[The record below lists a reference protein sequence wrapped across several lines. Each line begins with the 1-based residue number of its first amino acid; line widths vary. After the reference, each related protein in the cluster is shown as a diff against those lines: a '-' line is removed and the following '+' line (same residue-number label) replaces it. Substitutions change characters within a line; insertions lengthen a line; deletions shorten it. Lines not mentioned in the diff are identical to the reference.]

1 MFISFV
7 FLVLFDFRATFQREI
22 PSYVSWVL
30 KSFCLN
36 TNHAFLSS
44 ILIPDIHFTIAQ
56 MAKKAKVKTHTHTA
70 HSQPLILI
78 TLYQLPKHTF
88 TLWTSCTILRDFKLL
103 NAFDEYPFQI
113 AQIIIEAINNRN
125 IEKHKN
131 IIFLDHLFPPAPAPL
146 QTILCKVPS

>member
-56 MAKKAKVKTHTHTA
+56 MAKKAKVKTHTHSSFTTA
-70 HSQPLILI
+70 NSHNIVSTTQAHVHFMNFM
-78 TLYQLPKHTF
+78 Y
-88 TLWTSCTILRDFKLL
+88 
-103 NAFDEYPFQI
+103 YPTRF
-113 AQIIIEAINNRN
+113 
-125 IEKHKN
+125 
-131 IIFLDHLFPPAPAPL
+131 
-146 QTILCKVPS
+146 